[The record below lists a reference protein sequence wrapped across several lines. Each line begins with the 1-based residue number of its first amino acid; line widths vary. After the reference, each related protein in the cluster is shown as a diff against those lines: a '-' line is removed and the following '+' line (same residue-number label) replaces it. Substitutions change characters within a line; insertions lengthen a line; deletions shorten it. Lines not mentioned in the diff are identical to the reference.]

1 MDTFREERIEK
12 LLAQIGAAI
21 SRGHYWRINTGNLL
35 MELKELVEH
44 GQWLALLAEIG
55 LKERTAQQYMKEA
68 RDDYN
73 VQHKLANVPDCSMEA
88 GDEERGD
95 EERRDEEAGDEEA
108 GDEEAGDGEAGDGEA
123 GDGEAGDGEAGDGE
137 EGDASDVELGDGPE
151 YGAGTGE
158 DPTKLTRQ
166 KRPDNVGA
174 MHNYAGAT
182 RKSAAKTRSILAPP
196 TESIRIGLEVDPGLA
211 AALTRMRPTAQWA
224 RVKVD
229 LVEVLR
235 KAALEHET
243 PSAAM
248 EAAA

>member
-12 LLAQIGAAI
+12 LLAQIGASI

-108 GDEEAGDGEAGDGEA
+108 GDE
-123 GDGEAGDGEAGDGE
+123 EAGDGEAGDGE

>member
-108 GDEEAGDGEAGDGEA
+108 GDE
-123 GDGEAGDGEAGDGE
+123 EAGDGEAGDGE